1 MQGKFRRRLP
11 PETLARLPA
20 YRNQLKAME
29 RAGEQVVSSR
39 ELASRL
45 NVSDAQ
51 LRRDLS
57 YLALMGR
64 PGLGYDVGALLE
76 VTSEV
81 LGLDRQWSLAVIGA
95 GSLGT
100 ALARYS
106 GFPQSNMV
114 VRGVFDVSPKAI
126 GQTIGALTVRSLD
139 ELPEAGAEAPID
151 IAILTVPAD
160 QAQASLDQAVAAG
173 ATAILNFTP
182 VALMAPAGV
191 IVRNV
196 DITSELQQLTYMLTH
211 RADDATP

>member
-1 MQGKFRRRLP
+1 MKGKFRRHLP
-11 PETLARLPA
+11 AETLARLPS
-20 YRNQLKAME
+20 YRHQLRAMAD
-29 RAGEQVVSSR
+29 AGEQVVSSR

-64 PGLGYDVGALLE
+64 PGLGYEVSALLD

-81 LGLDRQWSLAVIGA
+81 LGLDRSWSLAVIGA

-100 ALARYS
+100 ALARYP
-106 GFPQSNMV
+106 GFSESQMI
-114 VRGVFDVSPKAI
+114 VRAIFDVSPRVI
-126 GQTIGALTVRSLD
+126 GQKVGAIPVCAMD
-139 ELPEAGAEAPID
+139 ELPAMAAEAPFD
-151 IAILTVPAD
+151 IAVLTVPAEH
-160 QAQASLDQAVAAG
+160 AQAALDRVVAAG
-173 ATAILNFTP
+173 VQAILNFTS
-182 VALMAPAGV
+182 VTLTAPPRV

-211 RADDATP
+211 REAVPTP

>member
-1 MQGKFRRRLP
+1 MNGKFRRRLP

-20 YRNQLKAME
+20 YRHQLRAME
-29 RAGEQVVSSR
+29 SAGEHLVSSK

-64 PGLGYDVGALLE
+64 PGLGYEVSSLLN

-81 LGLDRQWSLAVIGA
+81 LGLDRQWSLVVVGA

-100 ALARYS
+100 ALARYT

-114 VRGVFDVSPKAI
+114 IRGIFDVSPKVI
-126 GQTIGALTVRSLD
+126 GKKVGTVTVAALE
-139 ELPEAGAEAPID
+139 ELATLAEPID
-151 IAILTVPAD
+151 IAILTVPAEH
-160 QAQASLDQAVAAG
+160 AQSALDRVVAAG
-173 ATAILNFTP
+173 VKAVLNFSP
-182 VALMAPAGV
+182 VALQSPSGLL
-191 IVRNV
+191 VRNV
-196 DITSELQQLTYMLTH
+196 DITSELQQLTSLLTH
-211 RADDATP
+211 RDEG